1 MAKKIDTIINFE
13 RALAHFRDASTAPG
27 TYRIVG
33 TDCSLV
39 VDWRKT
45 GFFKKEKVRYFLAS
59 GEKIDPKWIFRIYK
73 DERINLKKEIKIK
86 QSIHFLEN
94 EDRFFERERLA
105 YQADFRE
112 KAEKLLKNMLK
123 DAVNR
128 GYSVELNVNFR

>member
-1 MAKKIDTIINFE
+1 MAKKIDTIISLE
-13 RALAHFRDASTAPG
+13 KALAHFRDASTAPG

-39 VDWRKT
+39 VYWRKT
-45 GFFKKEKVRYFLAS
+45 GFFKKEKFRCFSAG
-59 GEKIDPKWIFRIYK
+59 GETIDPKWIFRIYK